1 MLRGRIL
8 FLLFFFEIFYYT
20 YIQHIEATQPWENHF
35 KERGADGWMNEGINE
50 W

>member
-8 FLLFFFEIFYYT
+8 FFFSEIFYYT
-20 YIQHIEATQPWENHF
+20 YNMEALYTQPWENHF

>member
-1 MLRGRIL
+1 M
-8 FLLFFFEIFYYT
+8 LFFFALYTFEIFYYT
-20 YIQHIEATQPWENHF
+20 YTIEEHIIYQPWENRF